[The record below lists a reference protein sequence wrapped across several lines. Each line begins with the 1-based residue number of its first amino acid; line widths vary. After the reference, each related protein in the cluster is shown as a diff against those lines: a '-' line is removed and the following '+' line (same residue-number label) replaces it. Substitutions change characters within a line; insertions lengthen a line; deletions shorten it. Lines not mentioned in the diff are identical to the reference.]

1 MRHKILTPISI
12 LGMTILTISILH
24 EVYLQ
29 FAQDILATTSWS
41 STILVGSASIV
52 FFTITLLIL
61 IALTII
67 VVMCIEDED

>member
-29 FAQDILATTSWS
+29 FAQDILATTSLS

>member
-12 LGMTILTISILH
+12 LGMTILTISIQH
-24 EVYLQ
+24 EVYLR

>member
-29 FAQDILATTSWS
+29 SAQNILVTTSWS